1 MSKFSNIQFDKN
13 GNVSNV
19 SFPKSNLSVEIKY
32 SDPIETED
40 EYVPSKAMNVVIDGH
55 ALSVDQFKEVKVDE
69 EGTISVGGSGG
80 SGKPWWMWWDWI
92 GGLIPHTESDNNETQ
107 EQEEVGDINDTSG
120 N

>member
-40 EYVPSKAMNVVIDGH
+40 EYVPSKATNVVIDGH

-69 EGTISVGGSGG
+69 EGTISVGGSSG

-107 EQEEVGDINDTSG
+107 EEAGDINDTSG